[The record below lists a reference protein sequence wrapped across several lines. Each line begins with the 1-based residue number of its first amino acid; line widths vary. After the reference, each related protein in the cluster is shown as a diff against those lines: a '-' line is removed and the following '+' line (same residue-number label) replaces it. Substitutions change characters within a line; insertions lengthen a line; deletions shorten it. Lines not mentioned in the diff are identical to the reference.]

1 MKKKPVTTVH
11 LLRHSTPQGCATHF
25 SLRLTL
31 TAEAEG
37 GKEGFIPMF
46 GVDALGTGV
55 LSRVGLKP
63 DDPKENGA
71 ATGAMEEAT
80 GVGASGA

>member
-1 MKKKPVTTVH
+1 MVN
-11 LLRHSTPQGCATHF
+11 F

-37 GKEGFIPMF
+37 GKEGFIPML
-46 GVDALGTGV
+46 GVDALGMGV

-63 DDPKENGA
+63 DEPKEKEA
-71 ATGAMEEAT
+71 AASAKGEAPA
-80 GVGASGA
+80 GGASGV